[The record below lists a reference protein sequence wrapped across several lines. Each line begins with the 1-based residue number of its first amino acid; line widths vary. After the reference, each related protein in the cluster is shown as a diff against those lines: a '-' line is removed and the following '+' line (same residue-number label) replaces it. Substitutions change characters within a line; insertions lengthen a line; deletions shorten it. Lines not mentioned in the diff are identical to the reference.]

1 MAARR
6 CREGGGAHGPHVA
19 RGSGEAGSCRGAS
32 APGGRENLAVHVA
45 SHPRRERRVTS
56 PLAGEER
63 SEGAGGSDV
72 GPQRRG
78 HGGSGGGICCLS
90 SGCRPSELG
99 PGARAQRA
107 ALRRWLRGRREP
119 GEGSRGCWGGGE
131 EAPEGRGLCEGGPP
145 NPFPPFPPS
154 PSPQPTSSRWSP
166 GWGLCPVTM
175 TTPANAQNASKTWE
189 LSLYEL
195 HRTPQVTG
203 FFLHNL
209 FPLPKS
215 LNPKTPSHSL
225 FAIFCPAR
233 FHRLSWPCF

>member
-1 MAARR
+1 M
-6 CREGGGAHGPHVA
+6 A

-119 GEGSRGCWGGGE
+119 AHFFALEPWLGSVPGHHDDAGEC
-131 EAPEGRGLCEGGPP
+131 PEC
-145 NPFPPFPPS
+145 
-154 PSPQPTSSRWSP
+154 Q
-166 GWGLCPVTM
+166 
-175 TTPANAQNASKTWE
+175 QNVGT
-189 LSLYEL
+189 
-195 HRTPQVTG
+195 
-203 FFLHNL
+203 
-209 FPLPKS
+209 KS
-215 LNPKTPSHSL
+215 V
-225 FAIFCPAR
+225 
-233 FHRLSWPCF
+233 